1 MQTNLLPY
9 FGAFRKVFITALI
22 RFANELYTLYN
33 QLNAI
38 SRFRK
43 TNMKTCESVK
53 RNSEL

>member
-1 MQTNLLPY
+1 MQTNLLR

-22 RFANELYTLYN
+22 RSANELYTLYN

-53 RNSEL
+53 RNAEL

>member
-1 MQTNLLPY
+1 MQTNLVP

-22 RFANELYTLYN
+22 RYANDLYTLYN
-33 QLNAI
+33 RLNAI

-53 RNSEL
+53 RNAEL

>member
-1 MQTNLLPY
+1 MQTNLLP

-43 TNMKTCESVK
+43 TNMKTWESVK
-53 RNSEL
+53 RNGEL